1 MYILQ
6 FIIAS
11 FVSFLLVAVAVFLR
25 GLRRFANISGFRCDN
40 RCTDADFSDG
50 TGCRRVLGGKR
61 THTEAF
67 DVRLDELQNEFL
79 VLHIGRVQTESD
91 GDRIEGAEHD
101 AVAFL
106 GVFLVLGEVGHCVG
120 LVNKSV
126 TISNIIPIIE
136 MNICTK
142 RTDFALALRNGF
154 RNFSKRI
161 H

>member
-1 MYILQ
+1 MNFHSFGIYFVLSAMYNILQ

-11 FVSFLLVAVAVFLR
+11 FVSFLFVAVFLR

-50 TGCRRVLGGKR
+50 TGCRRCRRRVLGGKR

-67 DVRLDELQNEFL
+67 DVRLDELQNKFL

-91 GDRIEGAEHD
+91 GDRIEGAEHN

-106 GVFLVLGEVGHCVG
+106 GVFLVLGEVGHEWVW
-120 LVNKSV
+120 
-126 TISNIIPIIE
+126 
-136 MNICTK
+136 
-142 RTDFALALRNGF
+142 
-154 RNFSKRI
+154 
-161 H
+161 